1 MSRVYE
7 KLCSREEF
15 YVLSLTH
22 IARTLN
28 MVEYTGLITFS
39 TITGVFL
46 LGAIVVAIKV
56 CRDDRACILAARA
69 RTIRGRTGM

>member
-15 YVLSLTH
+15 YVLSPTH

-28 MVEYTGLITFS
+28 MGEYTGLITFS

-56 CRDDRACILAARA
+56 CRDDRVHVLAARA
-69 RTIRGRTGM
+69 EAMHKRSST